1 MKRLPLLLAVVAL
14 AGAACAG
21 GASPAPSGSP
31 AAASPGPT
39 DVPDGSAPPTD
50 RTGLLLRVDV
60 GGGLVPP
67 QVPLVQLPQV
77 AIYAD
82 GRMITQG
89 PMIEIYPGPALP
101 NLQLT
106 MLSRAGLDRVVDLA
120 RAADLV
126 GPDRVLE
133 AQGIADAPATVF
145 TAVLDGRRHVTSAI
159 ALGIESG
166 IAVPDTDL
174 PVRRA
179 LLALEQG
186 LADIRSVPGS
196 VVGDD
201 RPYAWTALR
210 VVVTSDLGT
219 DDPQVR
225 PGVIAWPLQPGLD
238 AFGEAV
244 VADGSLRCG
253 VLEGEQLAAIRAA
266 LAQANEL
273 TRWQSGATQYRLLL
287 RPLYPDESG
296 CVAGPAPTGA

>member
-1 MKRLPLLLAVVAL
+1 MKRLPLLLAVAAL
-14 AGAACAG
+14 AGAACSG

-39 DVPDGSAPPTD
+39 DVPNGTAPPTD
-50 RTGLLLRVDV
+50 RTGLLLRIDV

-67 QVPLVQLPQV
+67 QFPLVQLPQV

-82 GRMITQG
+82 GRMITPG

-101 NLQLT
+101 NLQVT
-106 MLSRAGLDRVVDLA
+106 MLSQAGLARVVDLA
-120 RAADLV
+120 RAAGLV
-126 GPDRVLE
+126 GSDRVLQ

-145 TAVLDGRRHVTSAI
+145 TAVLDGQRHVTSAI
-159 ALGIESG
+159 ALGSESG
-166 IAVPDTDL
+166 IAVPEADV

-179 LLALEQG
+179 LLALEQA
-186 LADIRSVPGS
+186 LVDVRSVPGS

-210 VVVTSDLGT
+210 VVVTRDLGS

-225 PGVIAWPLQPGLD
+225 PGVIGWPLQPGLD

-244 VADGSLRCG
+244 TADGSLRCG
-253 VLEGEQLAAIRAA
+253 VLEGEHLATIRAA
-266 LAQANEL
+266 LAQSNEL

-296 CVAGPAPTGA
+296 CVVGPFAGG